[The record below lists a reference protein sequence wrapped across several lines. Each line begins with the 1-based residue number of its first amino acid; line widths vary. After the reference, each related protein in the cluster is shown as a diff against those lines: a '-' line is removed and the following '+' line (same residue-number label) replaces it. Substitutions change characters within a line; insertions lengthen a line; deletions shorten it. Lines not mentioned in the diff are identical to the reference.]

1 MTNKHAVLIYHS
13 NILEQYSDLDSL
25 QPSLQSILQQ
35 SYSNYDILE
44 LNYGN
49 DTTHIFSNKSTLF
62 WNIKFDTSKK
72 AQNFLLNIAFNK
84 LNYDVIFN
92 IEVGK
97 VYKPDTFEQQIKLIN
112 DGYDIVSC
120 YNDNKKPN
128 ISKLLNDSFTCKKCN
143 NQVLPVYK
151 DLHLLYHN
159 IRNINTTDVNQF
171 LHILKYCFI
180 NSKFLVN
187 SVNKKISINDFS
199 KIDTY
204 KKVISDEIK
213 KIIYNLLNNNNI
225 QNNNFIKKL
234 ADYMLIYIFMTIDNN
249 NINEQMNIRW
259 YIENDINLIN
269 DKCLCIK
276 NTVKQYFNKVPK
288 TNNEFNPIKLW
299 HLISQTELKF
309 KIIPTVLYNDI
320 KMSEH
325 EKEIANI
332 SNIENIKNIKNI
344 NVNDELYIKKFKNYI
359 HNNRIEKKKLRQIR
373 KDERK
378 VRQESDR
385 LNFIMQNKIYSQYKK
400 KYPQLKNRQII

>member
-1 MTNKHAVLIYHS
+1 MTHKHAVLIYHS

-35 SYSNYDILE
+35 SYANYDILE

-49 DTTHIFSNKSTLF
+49 DTTHIFSNNSTLF

-72 AQNFLLNIAFNK
+72 AQNFLLNVAFNK

-97 VYKPDTFEQQIKLIN
+97 IYKLDTFEQQIKLIN
-112 DGYDIVSC
+112 NGYDIVSC
-120 YNDNKKPN
+120 YNDNKKKPN

-143 NQVLPVYK
+143 AQVLPVYK

-171 LHILKYCFI
+171 LHILKYCFV
-180 NSKFLVN
+180 NSNFLVN
-187 SVNKKISINDFS
+187 SVNKKISIDDFS

-204 KKVISDEIK
+204 KKVISNEIK
-213 KIIYNLLNNNNI
+213 KIIYNLLNNDI
-225 QNNNFIKKL
+225 QPNNFIKKL
-234 ADYMLIYIFMTIDNN
+234 ADYMLIYIFMTIDNH

-276 NTVKQYFNKVPK
+276 NTVKQYFNKIPK
-288 TNNEFNPIKLW
+288 TNNEYNAIKLW

-309 KIIPTVLYNDI
+309 KIIPTVLYHDI
-320 KMSEH
+320 TILSNINM
-325 EKEIANI
+325 KEIASI
-332 SNIENIKNIKNI
+332 RENKKIKNIH
-344 NVNDELYIKKFKNYI
+344 VNDELYIKKFKNFI
-359 HNNRIEKKKLRQIR
+359 DNNRIEKKKLRQIR

-385 LNFIMQNKIYSQYKK
+385 LNFIMQNKIYTQYKK

>member
-13 NILEQYSDLDSL
+13 NIIEQYTDLDSL

-49 DTTHIFSNKSTLF
+49 DTTHIFPNSTLF

-97 VYKPDTFEQQIKLIN
+97 IYKLDTFEQQIKLIN

-128 ISKLLNDSFTCKKCN
+128 ISKLLNDSYMCTQCN
-143 NQVLPVYK
+143 TQVLPVYK

-180 NSKFLVN
+180 NSNFLVN
-187 SVNKKISINDFS
+187 SVKKRISINDFS
-199 KIDTY
+199 KINTY
-204 KKVISDEIK
+204 KKVIYNEIE

-225 QNNNFIKKL
+225 QKNNFIKKL
-234 ADYMLIYIFMTIDNN
+234 SDYMLIYIFMTIDNN

-259 YIENDINLIN
+259 YIENNINLIN

-276 NTVKQYFNKVPK
+276 NTVKPYLNKIDK
-288 TNNEFNPIKLW
+288 TNNKYNLIKLW

-309 KIIPTVLYNDI
+309 KIIPTVLYDDI
-320 KMSEH
+320 NIFEY
-325 EKEIANI
+325 EKKIANI
-332 SNIENIKNIKNI
+332 H
-344 NVNDELYIKKFKNYI
+344 VNDELYIKKFKNFI
-359 HNNRIEKKKLRQIR
+359 HKNRIEQKKLRKIR
-373 KDERK
+373 KDEKK
-378 VRQESDR
+378 VRLENDR

-400 KYPQLKNRQII
+400 KYPQLKKKHII